1 VHTGRFT
8 LKHWTPAV
16 EQWIARLNG
25 LARWCPEYGL
35 SAIGEAE
42 RIFLLQQICLGSFSA
57 KEIEDKPVWP
67 VLKAWLAPGQEELL
81 DTYIPERLPL
91 PCGRSARIR
100 YAEDA
105 PPVLSARI
113 QDLYGLTQ
121 TPTIAM
127 GRQPLVVEI
136 LAPNQRPVQ
145 VTQDLAGFWHHT
157 YPSLKKEL
165 QKRYP
170 KHEWR

>member
-1 VHTGRFT
+1 
-8 LKHWTPAV
+8 
-16 EQWIARLNG
+16 
-25 LARWCPEYGL
+25 
-35 SAIGEAE
+35 
-42 RIFLLQQICLGSFSA
+42 
-57 KEIEDKPVWP
+57 
-67 VLKAWLAPGQEELL
+67 VLKDWLAPGQEALL
-81 DTYIPERLPL
+81 ETYAPERLPL

-100 YAEDA
+100 YAADA

-113 QDLYGLTQ
+113 QDLYGLRQ

-145 VTQDLAGFWHHT
+145 ITQDLASFWQDT
-157 YPSLKKEL
+157 YPALKKAL

>member
-1 VHTGRFT
+1 
-8 LKHWTPAV
+8 
-16 EQWIARLNG
+16 
-25 LARWCPEYGL
+25 L
-35 SAIGEAE
+35 ST
-42 RIFLLQQICLGSFSA
+42 

-67 VLKAWLAPGQEELL
+67 VLKDWLAPGQETLL
-81 DTYIPERLPL
+81 ETYAPERLLL

-100 YAEDA
+100 YAAAA

-145 VTQDLAGFWHHT
+145 VTQDLAGFWEHT
-157 YPSLKKEL
+157 YPALKKAL